1 MTKRNR
7 TLLTIAGVVAL
18 AGGGVWLWE
27 EVLEDRLIP
36 KRWGVVE
43 AGEIYRSGQLH
54 PALVETTLR
63 NHEIKVIVDLNQ
75 HEVDNEAQRAEERAA
90 QSLGI
95 ERILF
100 PLSGD
105 GTGDIEQYA
114 QAIRRMHDAQQDDQ
128 PVLVHCAAGAYRT
141 GGVVAMYRVLVEGWT
156 PERARTEMISYRWDE
171 DDLTLPR
178 YLNENMAT
186 LASRL
191 VELGVLDRVPDP
203 LPRFPESS
211 TSE

>member
-1 MTKRNR
+1 MMKRTRN
-7 TLLTIAGVVAL
+7 LLVVAGLVAL

-43 AGEIYRSGQLH
+43 VDEIYRSGQLH
-54 PALVETTLR
+54 PALVEATLR
-63 NHEIKVIVDLNQ
+63 DHEIKVIVDLNQ
-75 HEVDNEAQRAEERAA
+75 HEVNNDAQRAEERAA
-90 QSLGI
+90 ETLGI

-114 QAIRRMHDAQQDDQ
+114 QAIRRMHEARHDDQ
-128 PVLVHCAAGAYRT
+128 AVLVHCSAGVYRT

-156 PERARTEMISYRWDE
+156 PERARAEMIDFHWDE
-171 DDLTLPR
+171 DDPKLPR
-178 YLNENMAT
+178 YLNENLAT

-191 VELGVLDRVPDP
+191 VELGVLTQVPDP